1 MVGAI
6 QYESKNMNVG
16 TEQRLGVLIPEGK
29 HILRPV
35 WEDLNRRG
43 FQPVNQRRNG
53 HLYIE
58 VKDPKVTFIAQN
70 SKDIPRLVDQGIY
83 PVGIVGN
90 DRIAE
95 YRASASL
102 EEDSPPPEIE
112 LLDRL
117 EVFNPNVRVS
127 VLVRGGVV
135 DSFRYTQLADLQD
148 KRVITSYSGLTS
160 EFFRK
165 KEVRIELDGKASGK
179 EEIQVFDN
187 KAEAAVVIVN
197 SGGTMRRWKLRE
209 LEGGVVMSDIQP
221 IIIYNPNAI
230 QDKGSEM
237 LLEQFMDRFKNGRI
251 FSISVPDLSS
261 LPVQVDRTEPHIPA
275 AV

>member
-1 MVGAI
+1 
-6 QYESKNMNVG
+6 MNVD

-58 VKDPKVTFIAQN
+58 LKDPKVTFIAQN
-70 SKDIPRLVDQGIY
+70 SRDIPRLVDQGIY

-90 DRIAE
+90 DRLAD
-95 YRASASL
+95 YLVSVSL
-102 EEDSPPPEIE
+102 EEDTPRPEIE
-112 LLDRL
+112 SLDRL
-117 EVFNPNVRVS
+117 EVFNPSVRVS
-127 VLVRGGVV
+127 VLVRDGVV
-135 DSFRYTQLADLQD
+135 DNFRYTQLADLQD

-160 EFFRK
+160 EFFRN
-165 KEVRIELDGKASGK
+165 KEVEIELDGKASGK
-179 EEIQVFDN
+179 EEIQVFDH
-187 KAEAAVVIVN
+187 KAEAAVVIVD

-221 IIIYNPNAI
+221 VVIYNLTAI
-230 QDKGSEM
+230 QDKGSEV
-237 LLEQFMDRFKNGRI
+237 LLEQFMDRFKNGKR
-251 FSISVPDLSS
+251 FSISASDLSS
-261 LPVQVDRTEPHIPA
+261 LPIQVDRKNPTCL
-275 AV
+275 